1 MVEQRSVYRY
11 LKPEAV
17 ARMKNMTLVARSVVE
32 GFISGLH
39 KSPYHGFSVEFA
51 EHREYV
57 PGDNL
62 RYLDWQALG
71 RTDRYYVKQFEEE
84 TNLRCH
90 ILPDTSGSMDYK
102 SDGVSKFEYA
112 AYLAASLAY
121 LMIRQQDT
129 VGLVTYDDKIRHRIL
144 PHSTTVH
151 LNHLLRTLE
160 SIKPG
165 GDTSISVVF
174 HRLAETI
181 RKRSLLIIISDL
193 FDNEIEV
200 MRSLRHFR
208 HKKHEVIIFHIF
220 DRYEQEFPFDRLSNF
235 IDLESG
241 ERLQIDPR
249 YVRDEY
255 LKQMK
260 EFVDSYKR
268 DCAESFIEYV
278 ATNTSIPFDFMLTNY
293 LSKRKRLG

>member
-1 MVEQRSVYRY
+1 MAAQRSVYKY

-17 ARMKNMTLVARSVVE
+17 ARMSNMTLVARSVVE

-57 PGDNL
+57 PGDEL
-62 RYLDWQALG
+62 RHLDWQALA
-71 RTDRYYVKQFEEE
+71 RTDKYFIKQFEEE

-90 ILPDTSGSMDYK
+90 ILLDTSGSMAFK
-102 SDGVSKFEYA
+102 SDGITKFEYGA
-112 AYLAASLAY
+112 FLAASLAY

-129 VGLVTYDDKIRHRIL
+129 VGLVTFDVDIRHRIL

-160 SIKPG
+160 SVQPG

-174 HRLAETI
+174 HRLAETLK
-181 RKRSLLIIISDL
+181 KRGLIIIISDL

-200 MRSLRHFR
+200 MRALRHFR

-220 DRYEQEFPFDRLSNF
+220 DKYEEDFPYDRLSNF
-235 IDLESG
+235 IDLETG
-241 ERLQIDPR
+241 ERLQVDPR
-249 YVRDEY
+249 YVREEY

-260 EFVDSYKR
+260 AFVDTYKR
-268 DCAESFIEYV
+268 DCSESFIEYV
-278 ATNTSIPFDFMLTNY
+278 ATNTAIPFDFMLTNY
-293 LSKRKRLG
+293 LSKRKRVG